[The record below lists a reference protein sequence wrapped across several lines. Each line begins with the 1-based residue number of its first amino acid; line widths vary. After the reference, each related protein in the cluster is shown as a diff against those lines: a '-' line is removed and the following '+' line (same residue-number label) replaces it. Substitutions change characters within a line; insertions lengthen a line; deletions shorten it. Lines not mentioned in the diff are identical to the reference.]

1 MTQLKPITRTVKY
14 LMILRI
20 SIQPCSISSGKATKQ
35 YDDGTFPIISCPME
49 NSMDEVEQN
58 TTAPVQQE
66 IYPSSVNKD
75 ELPDYLPGPVRIY
88 SSEEIAEYM
97 KTRRP

>member
-1 MTQLKPITRTVKY
+1 
-14 LMILRI
+14 
-20 SIQPCSISSGKATKQ
+20 
-35 YDDGTFPIISCPME
+35 
-49 NSMDEVEQN
+49 MDEVEQP